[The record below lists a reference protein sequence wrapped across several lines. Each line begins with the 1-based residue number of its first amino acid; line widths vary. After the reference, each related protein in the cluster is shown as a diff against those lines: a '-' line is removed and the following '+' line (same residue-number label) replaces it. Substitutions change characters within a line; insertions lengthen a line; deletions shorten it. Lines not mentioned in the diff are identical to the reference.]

1 MTLDGR
7 TKTRVFNDSGPI
19 FGKTEKQRHDAWLSE
34 KNAYY
39 CVVSPSNVV
48 STVNMS
54 RLYEG
59 NTMNKVDTWLE
70 TVTLV

>member
-7 TKTRVFNDSGPI
+7 TKTRVFNLSAHI
-19 FGKTEKQRHDAWLSE
+19 FGKTEEQRHSRWLSE

-39 CVVSPSNVV
+39 CLVSPANVV

-54 RLYEG
+54 RLYES
-59 NTMNKVDTWLE
+59 NTMNKTDNWLE
-70 TVTLV
+70 TVTVL